1 MAMFVSIL
9 FKAVET
15 QRKTLQI
22 KFFFQ
27 YPRIQDPDTKESER
41 NQSNWFS
48 TEKMYFI
55 GKVHSLQ
62 YLWVVSYQVR
72 VDKKGLMSPGS
83 FHQILDST
91 VVYWLVLLS
100 HNEMS
105 DPLNNSGQ
113 GADQPNLQVST
124 LG

>member
-27 YPRIQDPDTKESER
+27 YHRIQDPDTKESER
-41 NQSNWFS
+41 NQYNMFP
-48 TEKMYFI
+48 TKQMYFI
-55 GKVHSLQ
+55 GIVHSLQ

-72 VDKKGLMSPGS
+72 VDKKVFCLIQSAYQAHYTSYLS
-83 FHQILDST
+83 FPHDKI
-91 VVYWLVLLS
+91 
-100 HNEMS
+100 
-105 DPLNNSGQ
+105 
-113 GADQPNLQVST
+113 A
-124 LG
+124 